1 MKKDWV
7 DIVRNNISLGL
18 CVPAFAGTTLESWA
32 RALVPPTP
40 AIYRH
45 MRSQSRGGLRPS
57 YADRFTFLS
66 FALSQVK

>member
-1 MKKDWV
+1 MGPG
-7 DIVRNNISLGL
+7 VRRDDTGILG
-18 CVPAFAGTTLESWA
+18 ESA
-32 RALVPPTP
+32 RPPPPTP